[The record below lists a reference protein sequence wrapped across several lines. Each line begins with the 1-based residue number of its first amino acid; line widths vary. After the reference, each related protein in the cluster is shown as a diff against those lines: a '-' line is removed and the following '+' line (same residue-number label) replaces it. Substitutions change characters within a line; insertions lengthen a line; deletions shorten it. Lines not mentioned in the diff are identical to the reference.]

1 MSGVRPGGGDG
12 GCLRACGHRRPR
24 RALLSGVMDAAVHPD
39 LAKLSFLFGR
49 WEGVG
54 VAGYTEEEKFQ
65 FGQEVEFVPRA
76 GLPYLAYS
84 AKAWRMN
91 SDGTTGELV
100 TEESGYW
107 RALSKEDTAQYAEDD
122 ENNIV
127 HLEVMVAH
135 NEGYLES
142 YQGNVFANRVEMRSA
157 GIVRTITGL
166 EVQGSHR
173 LYGLFNDGSGNLG
186 YAWDLAARD
195 LGLQS
200 YMSAQLKRVAEIKPN
215 DGK

>member
-1 MSGVRPGGGDG
+1 MSAPGPEGCGG
-12 GCLRACGHRRPR
+12 GCLRASGHRHPR

-54 VAGYTEEEKFQ
+54 VAGYVEEEKFQ
-65 FGQEVEFVPRA
+65 FGQEVEFTPRA
-76 GLPYLAYS
+76 GLPYVAYS

-91 SDGTTGELV
+91 SDGTTGELI

-107 RALSKEDTAQYAEDD
+107 RALSEEDTARYAADD

-127 HLEVMVAH
+127 HLEVMIAH

-142 YQGNVFANRVEMRSA
+142 YEGNVFANRVEMRSA

-173 LYGLFNDGSGNLG
+173 LYGLFNDGSQTLG

-200 YMSAQLKRVAEIKPN
+200 YMSAQLKRVAEIEPN

>member
-1 MSGVRPGGGDG
+1 
-12 GCLRACGHRRPR
+12 
-24 RALLSGVMDAAVHPD
+24 MDAAVHPD

-54 VAGYTEEEKFQ
+54 VAGYVEEEKFQ
-65 FGQEVEFVPRA
+65 FGQEVEFAPRA
-76 GLPYLAYS
+76 GLPYLAYTS
-84 AKAWRMN
+84 KAWRMN
-91 SDGTTGELV
+91 SDGATGELI

-107 RALSKEDTAQYAEDD
+107 RALSEGDTAEYAKDD
-122 ENNIV
+122 EERIV
-127 HLEVMVAH
+127 HLEVLIAH

-142 YQGNVFANRVEMRSA
+142 YEGNVFANRVEMRSA

-195 LGLQS
+195 QGLQS
-200 YMSAQLKRVAEIKPN
+200 YMSAQLKRVSQIEPN
-215 DGK
+215 QGK